1 MCSPDAAAEDEEVWE
16 EGSEE
21 GALNELDEHE
31 AALAAGHPIDD
42 GSYDPDMIPGIETGD
57 HVVEFYAKYG
67 QDSAVKFFYC
77 NR

>member
-1 MCSPDAAAEDEEVWE
+1 M
-16 EGSEE
+16 
-21 GALNELDEHE
+21 
-31 AALAAGHPIDD
+31 AAGHPIDD

-77 NR
+77 NRCGDKAVGWGIEWMAQ